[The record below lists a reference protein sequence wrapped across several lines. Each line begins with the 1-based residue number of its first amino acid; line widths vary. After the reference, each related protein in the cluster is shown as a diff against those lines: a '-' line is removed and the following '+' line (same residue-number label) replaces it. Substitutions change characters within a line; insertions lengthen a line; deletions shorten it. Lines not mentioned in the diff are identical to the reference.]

1 MDADRAE
8 EGSGINVRILLTIVI
23 ILFSL
28 PAGSHAAFYTL
39 TRIDDRVYA
48 AVVDPSGP
56 VASNACIV
64 VTPTYVVL
72 AGAHFTADAT
82 AEITRIIAGITPLP
96 LRYVV
101 LTHHHQGYS
110 STDFDFPPT
119 VEIITST
126 PTWMKLKSEHRS
138 LKNQVISFDK
148 VMAIQGGKQKI
159 LLNCMEAGHSNGD
172 IVVYLPDQAVL
183 FTSDL
188 MFNDEAGF
196 MADGSARGWV
206 QDLQLLENL
215 VVTKVVPGRGD
226 VTDSAGLRRFR
237 MFFQEFLTEVLGHV
251 ERGESMEET
260 VRSFSLSA
268 GKLPPNF
275 TRYQRENVEWAWRE
289 LQQQR

>member
-1 MDADRAE
+1 MK
-8 EGSGINVRILLTIVI
+8 LLLAIIIVF
-23 ILFSL
+23 FSL
-28 PAGSHAAFYTL
+28 PTVSHATLYTL
-39 TRIDDRVYA
+39 TKVDERVYA

-56 VASNACIV
+56 VASNAFIV
-64 VTPTYVVL
+64 VTPTYVVV

-101 LTHHHQGYS
+101 LTHHHQGYR

-126 PTWMKLKSEHRS
+126 QTWTKLKAEQRS

-148 VMAIQGGKQKI
+148 GMAIYGGNQKI
-159 LLNCMEAGHSNGD
+159 LLNSMEDGHSTGD
-172 IVVYLPDQAVL
+172 VVVYLPDQAVL

-188 MFNDEAGF
+188 FYNDEAGF

-206 QDLQLLENL
+206 QDLQMLENL

-237 MFFQEFLTEVLGHV
+237 MFLQEFLTEVLGHV
-251 ERGESMEET
+251 ERGETASET
-260 VRSFSLSA
+260 VRKFSLSA
-268 GKLPPNF
+268 EKAPPNF
-275 TRYQRENVEWAWRE
+275 SRYHKENVEWAWRE
-289 LQQQR
+289 LQQRR